1 MRERRKKKPK
11 KETVAKKREAR
22 RRDGRN
28 FLPSARAR
36 ESGRERDISSLSPP
50 ADVVATRIRL
60 ISAADVDTTR
70 QQLDRSRTEKEGW
83 DRWGELKRLG

>member
-1 MRERRKKKPK
+1 MDKKTEVESRRKKKPK

-36 ESGRERDISSLSPP
+36 ESGRERDISSHSLSLALSLDFFLSLSP
-50 ADVVATRIRL
+50 
-60 ISAADVDTTR
+60 
-70 QQLDRSRTEKEGW
+70 
-83 DRWGELKRLG
+83 

>member
-1 MRERRKKKPK
+1 METAMDKKTAVETRRKKKLK

-36 ESGRERDISSLSPP
+36 ESGRERDISSLSLSPH
-50 ADVVATRIRL
+50 
-60 ISAADVDTTR
+60 
-70 QQLDRSRTEKEGW
+70 RSGCHEDSPNFG
-83 DRWGELKRLG
+83 G